1 MQTVPKANYSGLAK
15 FIHKLKS
22 INKSLDVNKTTTI
35 KQITLPSG
43 PQYKQFD
50 EQGKRPD
57 AHQDKKETW
66 MRFFEGN
73 RTVYP
78 IYSRSRHLS
87 TYPTTEKLK
96 ESAES
101 QAQIGFA
108 KSSDYVTEQF
118 NQFKV
123 TDQTILNQFPDYKQ
137 RNILVSET
145 LYDVVDLWRFV
156 DAYRSDGQVRNV
168 ITTMIKY
175 TLGNGRPKIVIDVN
189 DYFSSTDE
197 EQTALEQVLQN
208 PEYKEIARQISKEN
222 RRIGFHEVMIACLVD
237 NAIYGRAAARKV
249 YYDPNK
255 DRIPNSVLKKLGLD
269 PQKDRLEQ
277 QNEDNKPL
285 LNRNGLEILK
295 EPRKEDETKDNRP
308 QGDNKDPQDARDE
321 PKESD
326 KQLTDKVEDAKPKKV
341 IKGLIKLD
349 PIRMGKIYYYED
361 NNELAGVEYLDYEQG
376 RNIVLAEDMIY
387 FSGENMDTA
396 ILPRIK
402 YQGFSIIESMIDISE
417 TNILNNQTNIKEIN
431 RSLWAAFLVLKFL
444 TKEPDNID
452 DFIANY
458 EAGKPIAT
466 NADLDTQVT
475 TVGHDL
481 DKLLE
486 QRNNSD
492 MKINR
497 DGQVPDFLAGFP
509 NVNNFATAS
518 IEYNAWINSIV
529 RDKRTMLRNVIEPQ
543 WIDPLIMELKGL
555 KSREELIDLDFKV
568 KLDFENINIIDP
580 ISVNTNP
587 IIQLRNQGFID
598 EETGLELL
606 GLKYLIPKL
615 QKIREE
621 RERQQ
626 AEMMDAI
633 KKQGG
638 YGLNK
643 NPGMSVTDKDTF
655 NIKKNKQNAGPT
667 TPDPNAGQDLSAQK
681 GGNRAPIGRGKTPKA

>member
-1 MQTVPKANYSGLAK
+1 MQTVPKANYTGLAK

-123 TDQTILNQFPDYKQ
+123 TDQTILNQFPDYKN

-269 PQKDRLEQ
+269 PQKR
-277 QNEDNKPL
+277 
-285 LNRNGLEILK
+285 
-295 EPRKEDETKDNRP
+295 
-308 QGDNKDPQDARDE
+308 
-321 PKESD
+321 
-326 KQLTDKVEDAKPKKV
+326 
-341 IKGLIKLD
+341 
-349 PIRMGKIYYYED
+349 
-361 NNELAGVEYLDYEQG
+361 
-376 RNIVLAEDMIY
+376 
-387 FSGENMDTA
+387 
-396 ILPRIK
+396 
-402 YQGFSIIESMIDISE
+402 
-417 TNILNNQTNIKEIN
+417 
-431 RSLWAAFLVLKFL
+431 
-444 TKEPDNID
+444 
-452 DFIANY
+452 
-458 EAGKPIAT
+458 
-466 NADLDTQVT
+466 
-475 TVGHDL
+475 
-481 DKLLE
+481 
-486 QRNNSD
+486 
-492 MKINR
+492 
-497 DGQVPDFLAGFP
+497 
-509 NVNNFATAS
+509 
-518 IEYNAWINSIV
+518 
-529 RDKRTMLRNVIEPQ
+529 
-543 WIDPLIMELKGL
+543 
-555 KSREELIDLDFKV
+555 
-568 KLDFENINIIDP
+568 
-580 ISVNTNP
+580 
-587 IIQLRNQGFID
+587 
-598 EETGLELL
+598 
-606 GLKYLIPKL
+606 
-615 QKIREE
+615 
-621 RERQQ
+621 
-626 AEMMDAI
+626 
-633 KKQGG
+633 
-638 YGLNK
+638 
-643 NPGMSVTDKDTF
+643 
-655 NIKKNKQNAGPT
+655 
-667 TPDPNAGQDLSAQK
+667 
-681 GGNRAPIGRGKTPKA
+681 